1 MAEKTKTD
9 EQKEKRKLW
18 KRHIEEWRGSGSRQ
32 AEYCRQHKLSTK
44 SFTYWKR
51 KYRQE
56 AVVSFVPVEV
66 QPEAVRIDLSLE
78 KEADNASGLV
88 LCKDGY
94 RIEIKEDFKAE
105 ALGKVLRAIRELQC

>member
-1 MAEKTKTD
+1 MAERTKTD
-9 EQKEKRKLW
+9 EQKEKRKFW
-18 KRHIEEWRGSGSRQ
+18 KRHIEKWRETGSRQ
-32 AEYCRQHKLSTK
+32 AEYCRQHKLSAK

-51 KYRQE
+51 KYRQK
-56 AVVSFVPVEV
+56 AAVSFVPVEV

-78 KEADNASGLV
+78 KEAVLV
-88 LCKDGY
+88 LSKDGY

>member
-1 MAEKTKTD
+1 MAEQTKTD

-18 KRHIEEWRGSGSRQ
+18 KRHIEQWRGSGSRQ
-32 AEYCRQHKLSTK
+32 AEYCRQHKLSAK

-51 KYRQE
+51 KYRQK
-56 AVVSFVPVEV
+56 AAVSFVPIEV
-66 QPEAVRIDLSLE
+66 QPEAVSLE
-78 KEADNASGLV
+78 KEADNTSGLV

-94 RIEIKEDFKAE
+94 RIEIREDFRAE